1 MTMWMVRAGQGAGY
15 IEEFE
20 AHSVVAVG
28 WADLGD
34 ISPGVAREAI
44 IQQFH
49 DSGFASGNRSKVAAG
64 AGQLWR
70 FLNEI
75 AIGDGVVSYDPNA
88 RKYLVGE
95 IKSEPTWSPDLMEA
109 LPRARRVEWQTSVSR
124 DALSASARNSL
135 GSISTLFMIRD
146 DVADEIQALGA
157 GISELPR
164 QETLVESE
172 PQPEDLFDDARARG
186 LEFIKDRVTLM
197 DGDEFEELVAG
208 LLRAMGYKTRVSP
221 KGPDRG
227 QDIIASPDGL
237 GLEQPRIIVECKHR
251 TKTSMGAPDIRS
263 FLGGRHPDDKGLYV
277 STGGFT
283 REAKYEADRASINIA
298 LMDFDSLVEAIVENY
313 ENFDVEARALL
324 PLGRVYWPI

>member
-1 MTMWMVRAGQGAGY
+1 MPMWMVRAGQGAGY

-20 AHSVVAVG
+20 TRSLVAVG
-28 WADLGD
+28 WSDLGD
-34 ISPGVAREAI
+34 VAPGLSRDKL
-44 IQQFH
+44 IQRFY
-49 DSGFASGNRSKVAAG
+49 DSGFASGNRYKVAAG

-75 AIGDGVVSYDPNA
+75 EVDDDVVTYDPNA
-88 RKYLVGE
+88 RHYLVGT
-95 IKSEPTWSPDLMEA
+95 IDSAPRWDPDQIEA
-109 LPRARRVEWQTSVSR
+109 LPRVRGVTWHRKVDR

-135 GSISTLFMIRD
+135 GAISTLFRVPD
-146 DVADEIQALGA
+146 DVAAEILGVMSDVVVEVPTGSFDA
-157 GISELPR
+157 GA
-164 QETLVESE
+164 
-172 PQPEDLFDDARARG
+172 QPEDLFDDARARG
-186 LEFIKDRVTLM
+186 LEFIKDRITRM
-197 DGDEFEELVAG
+197 DGDEFEHLVAG

-237 GLEQPRIIVECKHR
+237 GLEPPRIIVECKHR
-251 TKTSMGAPDIRS
+251 TKTAMGAPDIRS
-263 FLGGRHPDDKGLYV
+263 FLGGRHPDDKGLYI

-298 LMDFDSLVEAIVENY
+298 LMDFDALVEAIVENY

-324 PLGRVYWPI
+324 PLGRVYWPL